1 MIHVTIATFISDSEQ
16 FHPALIETLDFLR
29 RSGIEAE
36 AIVFCDAPLKCGQ
49 PRIRQI
55 VDGGKT
61 KYSRILQLF
70 SLASCE
76 KIFCVDNDITI
87 DNVKF
92 KDFVLACASGNF
104 VAAWGKIAAL
114 PCAGLV
120 PNLIRIDKIVS
131 HNFLRP
137 LLWKLRLGISLPG
150 QVFMFSRSLLKLPD
164 EDTVFD
170 DLQIGIAIKNSAAPF
185 LYTDAVLGFEQP
197 KLTLPKL
204 VSQRIRW
211 ARGYV
216 EVLLLNRKS
225 PALILIHGA
234 TWHCWQILFWGI
246 FFACC
251 KFLNVAAALCFAQ
264 VVVMIISK
272 NRVAD
277 YKFAALYLLMFPFLH
292 VVWKLCVAGNLVKAV
307 FKNFKAS

>member
-1 MIHVTIATFISDSEQ
+1 MIHVTIATFISGSEQ

-87 DNVKF
+87 DNAKF

-137 LLWKLRLGISLPG
+137 LLWKLQLGISLPG

-170 DLQIGIAIKNSAAPF
+170 DLQIGIAIKKSAAPF

-225 PALILIHGA
+225 PALTAMLANFVLGNSLRLL
-234 TWHCWQILFWGI
+234 QISERCGGLVFRASCRNDHFPKSSCRLQIRGTVS
-246 FFACC
+246 ADVSV
-251 KFLNVAAALCFAQ
+251 LAR
-264 VVVMIISK
+264 
-272 NRVAD
+272 RVETLRRRQ
-277 YKFAALYLLMFPFLH
+277 FGQGSF
-292 VVWKLCVAGNLVKAV
+292 
-307 FKNFKAS
+307 